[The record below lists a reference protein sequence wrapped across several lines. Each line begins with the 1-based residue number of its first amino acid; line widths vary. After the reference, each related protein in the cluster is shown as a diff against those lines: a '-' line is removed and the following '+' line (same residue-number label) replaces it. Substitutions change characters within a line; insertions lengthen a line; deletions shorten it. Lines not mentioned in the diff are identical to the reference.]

1 MTNPVI
7 KTLSDIVT
15 SANTIFIIICFM
27 EGFAMDMKS
36 EKQII
41 PDSDLRNL
49 LIENIIKL
57 SKENQGKVFRKALEL
72 GFFKNKKDY

>member
-1 MTNPVI
+1 M
-7 KTLSDIVT
+7 
-15 SANTIFIIICFM
+15 
-27 EGFAMDMKS
+27 GMKS